1 MLAATIKATV
11 FAVSLSLGW
20 TNVLTAETTAVF
32 VNRDALFTSSR
43 LAASMLQ
50 PIRQQESDL
59 FVENAKLI
67 AELEDLELEL
77 TRVRDETQKDKF
89 DQMAAEFDQRVKSIR
104 SAQDAKEDEL
114 EQKKIAIRAAFFERI
129 RPIVMQIMMEQGA
142 EVLIDD
148 RSILMTAPEIDV
160 LAFTASNIT
169 TQVVTRIDQELREQ
183 E

>member
-1 MLAATIKATV
+1 M
-11 FAVSLSLGW
+11 
-20 TNVLTAETTAVF
+20 
-32 VNRDALFTSSR
+32 
-43 LAASMLQ
+43 
-50 PIRQQESDL
+50 
-59 FVENAKLI
+59 
-67 AELEDLELEL
+67 EL

-114 EQKKIAIRAAFFERI
+114 ELKTIAIRAAFFERI
-129 RPIVMQIMMEQGA
+129 RPIVLQIMMEQGA